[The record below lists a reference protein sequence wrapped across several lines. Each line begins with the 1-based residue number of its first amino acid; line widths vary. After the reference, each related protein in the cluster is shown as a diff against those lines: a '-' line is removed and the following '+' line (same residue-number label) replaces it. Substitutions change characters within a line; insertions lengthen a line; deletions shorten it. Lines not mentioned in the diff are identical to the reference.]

1 MTGFAVRLLIIS
13 RDLLLDVCKRPSAD
27 FIFRQLANL
36 NRRGIQILLTAAA
49 PDNWVPTRG
58 SVDDALKN
66 QAKIKEKMEVAGGNI
81 DGVYYIARSLLT
93 QDRNRAGALR
103 DILRRYGLKPDEA
116 CLLSAS
122 KPFIKVAIRL
132 GVPTLDV
139 TTSPMGVSQLIETI
153 KNPD

>member
-1 MTGFAVRLLIIS
+1 MADITARLLIIS
-13 RDLLLDVCKRPSAD
+13 RDLLLDVWKRPSAD
-27 FIFRQLANL
+27 YIFRQLANL
-36 NRRGIQILLTAAA
+36 NRRGVHILLTAPA

-58 SVDDALKN
+58 SMDSALEG
-66 QAKIKEKMEVAGGNI
+66 QAKIKEKLQLSGGDI

-93 QDRNRAGALR
+93 QDRNRVGALK

-116 CLLSAS
+116 CLLSGS

-139 TTSPMGVSQLIETI
+139 TTSSKGVSQLIETI
-153 KNPD
+153 KNP